1 MMDPELRDRLL
12 QRFGQYLDSAPP
24 GRDDLSQPEREIDL
38 VTLFTELA
46 ALKNEVKLESRQ
58 VRRALEHSQELIDG
72 LRESSQQVRNEL
84 TRRRQAQDEVRQA
97 AEQPLLLELLE
108 LRDRIEAALSSVRDY
123 RPGPLSPRRT
133 NRFLAGV
140 GEGMEISLRRLDGLL
155 TRYGVRV
162 LESLGRRLDP
172 DTMQAVTIENR
183 DDQEDGVV
191 LAELRKGF
199 LRAGEVLRL
208 AEVVVNKRRSE
219 S

>member
-1 MMDPELRDRLL
+1 MDPELRDRLL

-24 GRDDLSQPEREIDL
+24 GLGEPSQPEREIDL
-38 VTLFTELA
+38 FTLFTELA

-58 VRRALEHSQELIDG
+58 VRRAVEHSQELIDG
-72 LRESSQQVRNEL
+72 LREGNQQVRNEL

-97 AEQPLLLELLE
+97 AERPLLLELLE
-108 LRDRIEAALSSVRDY
+108 LRDRIEAALNSVRDY
-123 RPGPLSPRRT
+123 RPGALSARKT

-155 TRYGVRV
+155 TRYQVRALDSV
-162 LESLGRRLDP
+162 GRRMDP
-172 DTMQAVTIENR
+172 DTMQAVAIENR
-183 DDQEDGVV
+183 EDQEDGVV

-208 AEVVVNKRRSE
+208 AEVVVNKAIDAK
-219 S
+219 

>member
-1 MMDPELRDRLL
+1 MDPELRDRLL
-12 QRFGQYLDSAPP
+12 QHFRQYLDSSPP
-24 GRDDLSQPEREIDL
+24 GLDEPSQPEREIDL
-38 VTLFTELA
+38 FTLFTELA

-72 LRESSQQVRNEL
+72 LRESNQQVRNEL

-97 AEQPLLLELLE
+97 AERPLLLELLE
-108 LRDRIEAALSSVRDY
+108 LRDRIEAALNSVRDY

-155 TRYGVRV
+155 TRYGVRA
-162 LESLGRRLDP
+162 LDSLGRRLDP

-183 DDQEDGVV
+183 EDQEDGVV